1 MQCGVFVAVS
11 SAASVLFLYS
21 FLFVF
26 GLVFVLNFPRL
37 HFSFNDYI
45 LWFVI
50 NSETGDSHNNK
61 IKKKYGKNFSFPI
74 SLFAIALL
82 TIRACLLVGCFF
94 SSYFLLLNLYV
105 FFSAI
110 FSYNVCMCV
119 CVFFLF

>member
-74 SLFAIALL
+74 SLFAFGSYYTCTFCWDLL
-82 TIRACLLVGCFF
+82 YIFFKTCVYFFFIPSSSIHACIFLYIFF
-94 SSYFLLLNLYV
+94 KF
-105 FFSAI
+105 
-110 FSYNVCMCV
+110 
-119 CVFFLF
+119 

>member
-74 SLFAIALL
+74 SLFASALY
-82 TIRACLLVGCFF
+82 TCTFCRD
-94 SSYFLLLNLYV
+94 FLY
-105 FFSAI
+105 I
-110 FSYNVCMCV
+110 
-119 CVFFLF
+119 FFLKLVCIFFIPSSIHACIFLCIFFKF